1 MLFSTVVFYTAL
13 RVSDMLAL
21 NWGDVY
27 DFEEKE
33 FKSNVYITEQK
44 TSKNKKFSL
53 NNSALESLKRLKK
66 D

>member
-1 MLFSTVVFYTAL
+1 
-13 RVSDMLAL
+13 MLAL